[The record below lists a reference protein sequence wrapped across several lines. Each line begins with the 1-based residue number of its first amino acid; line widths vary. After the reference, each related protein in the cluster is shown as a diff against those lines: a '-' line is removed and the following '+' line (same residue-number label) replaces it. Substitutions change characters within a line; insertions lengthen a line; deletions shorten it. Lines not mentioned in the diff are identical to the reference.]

1 MPHYHQREEVS
12 LLSSGRDQV
21 VHSCYCRQ
29 QTVVALGGLTYELSL
44 LSLFMPLSTEEFNG
58 LDIESNFVFSILT
71 SFHTKSSYVL
81 NLS

>member
-1 MPHYHQREEVS
+1 M
-12 LLSSGRDQV
+12 
-21 VHSCYCRQ
+21 
-29 QTVVALGGLTYELSL
+29 ALGGLTYELSL

-71 SFHTKSSYVL
+71 SFHTKSSYIL

>member
-1 MPHYHQREEVS
+1 M
-12 LLSSGRDQV
+12 

-58 LDIESNFVFSILT
+58 LAVESVLVFV
-71 SFHTKSSYVL
+71 V
-81 NLS
+81 